1 MSSMKDLIKAFRKIP
16 EKNRLIVYGIGA
28 LVKNFFYF
36 LFKVIVGIIF
46 KSPFL
51 IAMAVYNVLIGI
63 VKANCSRG
71 LLKNKKDDYKDLKTY
86 IQGGVILT
94 LSSIFYLA
102 YVIIQLFFESNVQ
115 YNMFVAIAIA
125 GFACYAIT
133 VSIIGVV
140 KNKGKTM
147 IVKEY
152 KLTNFATAFT
162 NVVLAQVA
170 ILSFTTDANMYRY
183 NAIIGI
189 IVGSIILLMGLYL
202 TINGLIMRKVYTTGI
217 TNAKKHNNTNN
228 NEETQDKKQ
237 ESQEETKPSII
248 DRYKKRRF

>member
-1 MSSMKDLIKAFRKIP
+1 MSTMKDLIKAFRKIP

-51 IAMAVYNVLIGI
+51 IAMAIYNVLIGL

-71 LLKNKKDDYKDLKTY
+71 LLKNKDDHKDLKTY
-86 IQGGVILT
+86 IEGGLILT

-102 YVIIQLFFESNVQ
+102 YVIIQLFFESNVK

-202 TINGLIMRKVYTTGI
+202 TINGFIMRKVYTTGV
-217 TNAKKHNNTNN
+217 TNAKKQNNAN
-228 NEETQDKKQ
+228 NETSQDKKQ
-237 ESQEETKPSII
+237 IKESDKPSII